1 VIFQGLTPTYAGL
14 YQINVVI
21 PPGVPSGNAVPV
33 NVSVGGR
40 AGNPV
45 TIAIK

>member
-1 VIFQGLTPTYAGL
+1 
-14 YQINVVI
+14 
-21 PPGVPSGNAVPV
+21 VPSGNAVPV